1 MSSEE
6 FILWLNTAKHRPVS
20 KLLKLCIEPGHIV
33 NQEIKLPMMLPLT
46 ARERYV
52 SWCYLAEL
60 RVVTAQQIENKLFH
74 MLATIPFDGTFKV
87 EHGRYLFDLKDTTA
101 EFLASLLKHLP
112 HYKDNINYSWINPL
126 QELLLER
133 KFMAPKLKIKLKETK
148 WASHDIHS
156 LDHLYGKPMGRPAS
170 RSVYHKR
177 SPSPIDPNLNTA
189 ITLEKI
195 DAVSSRVLTK
205 ANQLIKIPTKDP
217 AMAHDLMV
225 IALEGTIANKDSKQS
240 FLGRNYTNLRFH
252 PSIANPTLLLPLLNE
267 AWMLLNE
274 MDEPKQPI

>member
-33 NQEIKLPMMLPLT
+33 NQEIKLPIMLPLT
-46 ARERYV
+46 ASQKYV
-52 SWCYLAEL
+52 SWCYLTEL

-133 KFMAPKLKIKLKETK
+133 KFMAPKLKIKLKEMK
-148 WASHDIHS
+148 WAVNDIAFPNR
-156 LDHLYGKPMGRPAS
+156 LFAKPTLGKLTAKPSFGLPVR
-170 RSVYHKR
+170 
-177 SPSPIDPNLNTA
+177 PSPPTDPNLNNA

-195 DAVSSRVLTK
+195 KAVSSRVLTK
-205 ANQLIKIPTKDP
+205 ATQLAQSNVPI
-217 AMAHDLMV
+217 AHDLMV
-225 IALEGTIANKDSKQS
+225 IALEGTIANKDSK
-240 FLGRNYTNLRFH
+240 
-252 PSIANPTLLLPLLNE
+252 
-267 AWMLLNE
+267 
-274 MDEPKQPI
+274 